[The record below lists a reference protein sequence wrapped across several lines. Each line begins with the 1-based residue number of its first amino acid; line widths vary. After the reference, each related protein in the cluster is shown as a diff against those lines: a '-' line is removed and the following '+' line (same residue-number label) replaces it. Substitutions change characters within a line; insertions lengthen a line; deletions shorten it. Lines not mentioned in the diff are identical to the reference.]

1 MPQLSV
7 HLDAGCKK
15 NNLPLVMAV
24 GEAVPSGYGQVS
36 VRRRKLE
43 GPIRGEVKDKGDW
56 GVFRRMH

>member
-1 MPQLSV
+1 MSE
-7 HLDAGCKK
+7 KY
-15 NNLPLVMAV
+15 LPLVMAA

-43 GPIRGEVKDKGDW
+43 GPVRGEVKDKGDW